1 MIILATF
8 FELLLYIGICFA
20 DHRFAKLNN
29 QKIKQLWLNK
39 QKDAFWQ
46 CDSKENIVLLSQ
58 LALAIL
64 SIIMA
69 LRGNYSRGIG
79 MMLIALL
86 GDVLLWHYIWK
97 ISRQR
102 QGRF

>member
-1 MIILATF
+1 MIILETF
-8 FELLLYIGICFA
+8 SELLLYIGICFA
-20 DHRFAKLNN
+20 DHRFAKFNN
-29 QKIKQLWLNK
+29 QKIQQLWLNK

-58 LALAIL
+58 LTLAIL

-69 LRGNYSRGIG
+69 LRGNYSRGIS

-86 GDVLLWHYIWK
+86 GDVLLWHYVWK
-97 ISRQR
+97 ISRQ
-102 QGRF
+102 QQSRF

>member
-1 MIILATF
+1 
-8 FELLLYIGICFA
+8 
-20 DHRFAKLNN
+20 
-29 QKIKQLWLNK
+29 
-39 QKDAFWQ
+39 
-46 CDSKENIVLLSQ
+46 
-58 LALAIL
+58 
-64 SIIMA
+64 MA

-97 ISRQR
+97 ISRQQ